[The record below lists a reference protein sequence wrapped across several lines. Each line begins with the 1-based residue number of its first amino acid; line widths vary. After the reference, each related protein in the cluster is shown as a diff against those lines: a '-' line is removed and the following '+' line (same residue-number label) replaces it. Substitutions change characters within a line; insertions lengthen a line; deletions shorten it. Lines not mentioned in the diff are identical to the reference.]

1 MNFIF
6 KILLI
11 ISSSISIYSCGGGGG
26 GGGGGSGGGMSAS
39 TPIAINFTETLSVT
53 RGLVATYKDNGVGNN
68 PDTHA
73 EEIGYT
79 SEHIFGGFN
88 WHQDADTDEFSV
100 RSDTLYSDLDLNAT
114 LTPAY
119 IQSGPTTVS
128 DSNTLTSTNYI
139 YAYYDSSIS
148 ETVKVTIA
156 IPSNYPNQTWVYW
169 DNTNSNGSSY
179 NFAVVGKPLAY
190 ASIPSSGTAT
200 YTGGMEGLFSNISG
214 KYNEHNGSLIGQS
227 SFSVNWSAETI
238 SGSFTNI
245 TETVGSST
253 YSFNPLTMPST
264 SIVSG
269 SGGIASF
276 EGDLQGTGFT
286 YNLYNVIHGAFFG
299 SNAESIGGTW
309 EIQNNGATGSGAGY
323 FAAKKN

>member
-1 MNFIF
+1 MNFII

-11 ISSSISIYSCGGGGG
+11 ISSSISIYSCG

-53 RGLVATYKDNGVGNN
+53 RGLVSTYKDNGVGNN

-148 ETVKVTIA
+148 ETVKATIA

-190 ASIPSSGTAT
+190 VSIPSSGTAT

>member
-1 MNFIF
+1 MNLVF
-6 KILLI
+6 KIILI
-11 ISSSISIYSCGGGGG
+11 ISSSILIYSCGGGGG
-26 GGGGGSGGGMSAS
+26 GGGMSAS
-39 TPIAINFTETLSVT
+39 TPTAINFTETLSVT
-53 RGLVATYKDNGVGNN
+53 RGLVSTYKDNGAGNN
-68 PDTHA
+68 PDTYA
-73 EEIGYT
+73 EEIGFE

-88 WHQDADTDEFSV
+88 WSQNADTDEFSV
-100 RSDTLYSDLDLNAT
+100 VSDTLYSDIDLNAT
-114 LTPAY
+114 LTSSH
-119 IQSGPTTVS
+119 IVSGPTTTS
-128 DSNTLTSTNYI
+128 DTHTIGSTNYV
-139 YAYYDSSIS
+139 YGYYDSSIS
-148 ETVKVTIA
+148 QNVRVQVM
-156 IPSNYPNQTWVYW
+156 IPTNYPNQTWVYW
-169 DNTNSNGSSY
+169 DNTNSGGSSY

-200 YTGGMEGLFSNISG
+200 YTGGMEGLFSNTSS
-214 KYNEHNGSLIGQS
+214 KYNAHNGTLIGQS

-253 YSFNPLTMPST
+253 YGFNPLTMPST

-286 YNLYNVIHGAFFG
+286 TNLYNAIHGAFFG

>member
-6 KILLI
+6 RIFLI

-26 GGGGGSGGGMSAS
+26 GGGMSAS
-39 TPIAINFTETLSVT
+39 APIAINFTETLPET
-53 RGLVATYKDNGVGNN
+53 RGLVSTYKDNGAGSN
-68 PDTHA
+68 PDTYA
-73 EEIGYT
+73 EEIGLT

-88 WHQDADTDEFSV
+88 YYQNEDTDEFGLL
-100 RSDTLYSDLDLNAT
+100 SDTLYSNLDLNVH
-114 LTPAY
+114 LTPAN
-119 IQSGPTTVS
+119 IESGPTTVT
-128 DSNTLTSTNYI
+128 SNHTLTSTNYI
-139 YAYYDSSIS
+139 YSYYDSSVS
-148 ETVKVTIA
+148 KTVKVTIL

-169 DNTNSNGSSY
+169 DDTNSGGSSY

-200 YTGGMEGLFSNISG
+200 YTGGMEGLFSNTSS
-214 KYNEHNGSLIGQS
+214 KYNAYNGVLYGDS
-227 SFSVNWSAETI
+227 SFSVNWSNETI

-245 TETVGSST
+245 TESVGGST
-253 YSFNPLTMPST
+253 WNFNNLTMPST

-276 EGDLQGTGFT
+276 EGDLQGIGFT
-286 YNLYNVIHGAFFG
+286 TNLYTAIHGAFFG

-309 EIQNNGATGSGAGY
+309 EIQNNGATGSGSGY
-323 FAAKKN
+323 FAATKD

>member
-1 MNFIF
+1 MNFII

-11 ISSSISIYSCGGGGG
+11 ISSSISIYSCG

-53 RGLVATYKDNGVGNN
+53 RGLVSTYKDNGVGNN

-269 SGGIASF
+269 SGGIAIF

>member
-1 MNFIF
+1 M
-6 KILLI
+6 
-11 ISSSISIYSCGGGGG
+11 
-26 GGGGGSGGGMSAS
+26 
-39 TPIAINFTETLSVT
+39 
-53 RGLVATYKDNGVGNN
+53 
-68 PDTHA
+68 
-73 EEIGYT
+73 
-79 SEHIFGGFN
+79 
-88 WHQDADTDEFSV
+88 
-100 RSDTLYSDLDLNAT
+100 
-114 LTPAY
+114 
-119 IQSGPTTVS
+119 
-128 DSNTLTSTNYI
+128 
-139 YAYYDSSIS
+139 
-148 ETVKVTIA
+148 
-156 IPSNYPNQTWVYW
+156 
-169 DNTNSNGSSY
+169 
-179 NFAVVGKPLAY
+179 VGKPLAY

>member
-1 MNFIF
+1 MNFII

-11 ISSSISIYSCGGGGG
+11 ISSSISIYSCG

-53 RGLVATYKDNGVGNN
+53 RGLVSTYKDNGVGNN

-148 ETVKVTIA
+148 ETVKATIA

>member
-11 ISSSISIYSCGGGGG
+11 ISSSISIYSCGG

-53 RGLVATYKDNGVGNN
+53 RGLVSTYKDNGVGNN